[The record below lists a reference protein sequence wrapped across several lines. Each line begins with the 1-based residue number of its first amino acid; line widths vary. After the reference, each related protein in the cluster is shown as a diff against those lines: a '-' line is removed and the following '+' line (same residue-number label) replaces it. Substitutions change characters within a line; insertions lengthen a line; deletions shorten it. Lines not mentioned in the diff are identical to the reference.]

1 MAKTIGDITAELSE
15 RVLGPAKAEAEK
27 LLADASAEAGRI
39 LAAAREE
46 AARVRAA
53 AAKDAEDV
61 RKQMEIDLQMAA
73 RNFILTVQERL
84 EKAIVTP
91 TVSEAVEGTLNDA
104 KFMERVLESLIVE
117 FNRRQGGDHPVEV
130 LLPEKQRNELETWFL
145 TKFRE
150 KAIAPLIIHFT
161 DKISFGFKI
170 GIAGQGSHFNFG
182 DGLVDAVMRFC
193 SPRFRNYFFRPSTE
207 N

>member
-15 RVLGPAKAEAEK
+15 RVLGPAKAEAGK
-27 LLADASAEAGRI
+27 LLADTSAEAGKI

-53 AAKDAEDV
+53 AAKDADEV

-84 EKAIVTP
+84 EKTIVAP
-91 TVSEAVEGTLNDA
+91 TVSEAVESAMSDT
-104 KFMERVLESLIVE
+104 KFMERIIESLIVE
-117 FNRRQGGDHPVEV
+117 FNRRQGGDQPVEV
-130 LLPEKQRNELETWFL
+130 LLPEKQRKELESWFL

-182 DGLVDAVMRFC
+182 DGLVEVLAEFC
-193 SPRFRNYFFRPSTE
+193 SPRFRKSFFAAKE
-207 N
+207 Q

>member
-15 RVLGPAKAEAEK
+15 RVLSPAKAEAEK
-27 LLADASAEAGRI
+27 LLADASAQARRI

-46 AARVRAA
+46 AGRVRAA

-84 EKAIVTP
+84 EKSIVTP
-91 TVSEAVEGTLNDA
+91 TVSEAVEGALSDT
-104 KFMERVLESLIVE
+104 KFMERIIESLIIE
-117 FNRRQGGDHPVEV
+117 FNRRQGGDQPVEV
-130 LLPEKQRNELETWFL
+130 LLPEKQRKELEAWFL
-145 TKFRE
+145 TKFRD

-170 GIAGQGSHFNFG
+170 GIAGQGNHFNFG
-182 DGLVDAVMRFC
+182 DGLVEVLAEFC
-193 SPRFRNYFFRPSTE
+193 SPRFRKSFFAAKE
-207 N
+207 Q